1 MRFLKWIGRV
11 TLWFVFLPVG
21 LWRSVKHGKD
31 RRQTKVLEA
40 IAANQPQPAPLTI
53 RGIPSDELPAAP

>member
-1 MRFLKWIGRV
+1 MRLFKWIGRV

-21 LWRSVKHGKD
+21 LWRSIRHGRKSTE
-31 RRQTKVLEA
+31 RKVLAAIEA
-40 IAANQPQPAPLTI
+40 QPQATPMRI